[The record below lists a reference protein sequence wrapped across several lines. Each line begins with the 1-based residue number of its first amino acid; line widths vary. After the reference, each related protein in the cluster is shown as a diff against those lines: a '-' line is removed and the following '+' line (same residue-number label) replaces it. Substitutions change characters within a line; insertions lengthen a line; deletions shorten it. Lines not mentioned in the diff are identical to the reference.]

1 MSSHPESPHTQ
12 KAAEFITPVFFSRI
26 LNSFRGDSERDE
38 RFAVVSAVSR
48 AFRETLVAIADGD
61 DENKRVGCVGVAVAL
76 RAGAA
81 LAEVLCSSPGERD
94 ASDSRLQDRRETELF
109 FLFRELT
116 RVCAERGERR
126 TARRVEN
133 AARRAGFVTEA

>member
-12 KAAEFITPVFFSRI
+12 KAAEATTPGLFSRI
-26 LNSFRGDSERDE
+26 LASFRVEEEDE
-38 RFAVVSAVSR
+38 RRAVVHAVSR
-48 AFRETLVAIADGD
+48 AFRETLVAVAAD
-61 DENKRVGCVGVAVAL
+61 DEKKRVGCVGVAVAL

-81 LAEVLCSSPGERD
+81 LAEVLGSSPGGGDE
-94 ASDSRLQDRRETELF
+94 SDSAKDRRETELF
-109 FLFRELT
+109 FLFRELA

-133 AARRAGFVTEA
+133 AARRVGFVAKA